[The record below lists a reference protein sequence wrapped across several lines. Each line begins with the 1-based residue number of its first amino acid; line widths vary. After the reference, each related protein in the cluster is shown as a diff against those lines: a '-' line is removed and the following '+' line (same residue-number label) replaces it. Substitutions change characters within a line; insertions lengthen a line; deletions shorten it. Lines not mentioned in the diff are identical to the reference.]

1 MKSKFYVILCVLA
14 MAIIPNFASAQENK
28 SESKKVV
35 VIKKTNENGKVTETR
50 QEAEGE
56 AAEELIK
63 SMSPDDIETINVEK
77 AKNGDKNIKIITKST
92 SKSKIISNDKDGGK
106 TIEITSD
113 NKDGKTIE
121 KYKIIKNDGTGEKVM
136 EWDGKGEMPE
146 EMKKEMGKI
155 NINKNM
161 DGEKMEITVDVEKGD
176 DGDNNEDRKMII
188 VGRGDKDKMRKEI
201 EWIERDGA
209 TFGPEGRRRNFNFN
223 DEKPNTNKA
232 SLGVMID
239 DTDDGVVITDM
250 IDGSAAGAAGLRRG
264 DVILKINDKYI
275 FTFNGLIDAL
285 KPYNPTETVKVRY
298 IREGKEKSVS
308 VTLKARM

>member
-1 MKSKFYVILCVLA
+1 MKSKFYVILCMLA
-14 MAIIPNFASAQENK
+14 VAILPNFASAQQNK
-28 SESKKVV
+28 SDYKKVV
-35 VIKKTNENGKVTETR
+35 IIKKSNENGKVTETR

-56 AAEELIK
+56 AAEDLMK

-77 AKNGDKNIKIITKST
+77 DKNGDKNIKIITKSA
-92 SKSKIISNDKDGGK
+92 SKSKIVSNDKDGGK

-121 KYKIIKNDGTGEKVM
+121 KYKIIKKDGEGEKVI
-136 EWDGKGEMPE
+136 EWDGTGEMPE

-161 DGEKMEITVDVEKGD
+161 DGEKMEITVDVENDD
-176 DGDNNEDRKMII
+176 DGGSKEDNKMII
-188 VGRGDKDKMRKEI
+188 VRRGGKDKMRKEI

-209 TFGPEGRRRNFNFN
+209 GFGPEGRHRNYNFN
-223 DEKPNTNKA
+223 DENPNNNKA

-250 IDGSAAGAAGLRRG
+250 TDGSAAGAAGLRRG
-264 DVILKINDKYI
+264 DVLLKINDKYI
-275 FTFNGLIDAL
+275 FTSNGLIDAL
-285 KPYNPTETVKVRY
+285 KPYNPNEAVKVRY

-308 VTLKARM
+308 VTLKARK